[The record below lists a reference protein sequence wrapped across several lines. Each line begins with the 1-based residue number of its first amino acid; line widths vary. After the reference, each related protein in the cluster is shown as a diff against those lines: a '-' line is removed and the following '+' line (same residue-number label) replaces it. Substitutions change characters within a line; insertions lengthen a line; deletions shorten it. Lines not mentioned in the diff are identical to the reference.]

1 MTKKQIRKLVTASY
15 TKNNLDGKLVS
26 KIANK
31 LTRNELKTY
40 LKLVKSSEQA
50 KTVTLIAPKLTDKVN
65 LKKEM
70 SRLFPEKNI
79 QLKVDKSLI
88 GGVKIIDNDLIY
100 ESNIK
105 STLEDLVS
113 FIKQ

>member
-1 MTKKQIRKLVTASY
+1 MTKKQIRKLVIASY
-15 TKNNLDGKLVS
+15 TKNNLDGKLAN

-40 LKLVKSSEQA
+40 IKLVKSSEQA
-50 KTVTLIAPKLTDKVN
+50 KTVTLITSKLTDTVN

-70 SRLFPEKNI
+70 SKLFPQKNI
-79 QLKVDKSLI
+79 QLKEDKSLI
-88 GGVKIIDNDLIY
+88 AGIKIVDNDLIY
-100 ESNIK
+100 ESNVK
-105 STLEDLVS
+105 NTLENLVS